1 MSASLSVEAASH
13 ESALYAFRRNIVVA
27 ASAGTGKTHRLTA
40 LYVLLCLG
48 LTSLAERDDHTA
60 HPPLTP
66 DRIVATTFSRA
77 AALEIRARV
86 EAALGAI
93 ADGAEHAPFAA
104 EIAARVALLDDAPS
118 DAEIRERAARARD
131 AFYDARIDTLH
142 GLAGDILRRHAV
154 ALGVRPNLL
163 ILTDEE
169 LETMSAAIIDETLA
183 EGLEGDDAARG
194 AVHDLVDGC
203 SGFFRAR
210 DALLSFFDRLD
221 DDGLGVG
228 ALRGSEPLANALDL
242 FHRLCAG
249 LRAVVSDG
257 SASTAE
263 PASTALSDIRDA
275 EKRGDDVLALSE
287 RAQAALTRLFQLRK
301 SSKPS
306 PGERLFFEF
315 RDSVSGKTNPE
326 RGETLIATL
335 TLARG
340 LEQREANVLALL
352 ERIGLRLAGE
362 RRARGAASFSDLL
375 RLSRDRLRDRPEVL
389 AEVQQEIDVLL
400 VDEFQDTS
408 RVQRDLVYLLRER
421 PEARARRPSGDIPTA
436 DAILGHGLFVVG
448 DRKQSIYGFRGA
460 DVAVFNRVCG
470 ELAGKAAG
478 DELGL
483 PDALVGDAPSA
494 DFIALRTSYRS
505 APAIVEFVNAFS
517 EADFANASHASD
529 DVSVRYGAAEQLIS
543 AREGEAGRVLFVAD
557 DGAPIHE
564 PLLQGAQAPLREAF
578 SAAALASELSKEG
591 GFAFRDIA
599 ILARRRASIPLVELG
614 LARFGLPYVVAGR
627 ALFDTLEVRDMAA
640 LLRLL
645 LEPGD
650 RAALAH
656 TLRGPLVGLSDEAL
670 LWLAEE
676 RGMRRDLLKSKDGP
690 GLDAARFKDEAARLA
705 AFRAR
710 FLAERTALLRLPAA
724 EAVRA
729 AVATF
734 DMDRVTAALPRAPSR
749 LGNLDRLHKLA
760 RERKEGLF
768 AFSRWLDRQIED
780 ESDEQEA
787 VVFSAEDDAIRLTT
801 IHASKGLD
809 FQATIVLDLAASER
823 PNAAA
828 LRFTRMNDEARL
840 VLPLRGPR
848 GLRLDSAVARAANL
862 EARQKARAERSRIS
876 YVAITRARRVLGL
889 IGSTK
894 DRTSGSWLE
903 TFGGARETLEPLY
916 ERLDAAT
923 LVNSALAHFE
933 PAAPEPRSDSPPSRE
948 YADLRSDDFSPPP
961 LPSAIA
967 IATTPLGVFAGCPRR
982 FRLRFLLGLEEPID
996 TGQLDL
1002 FELDPERTQRKIEPF
1017 ESESGESDPRVAGRA
1032 AHRVLEH
1039 TPLGDFGEPADEAAL
1054 ARALV
1059 AEEISEAE
1067 AAALAPRV
1075 ASFIASRY
1083 AGTLKHARAVL
1094 REHEL
1099 LLEAGEEAPR
1109 LWLRGTVDLATCF
1122 EQRVDVIDYK
1132 LARAGD
1138 MQGYAFQLRAY
1149 GLALARQWQLP
1160 VRAGIVFLGSGGEPQ
1175 WLAGS
1180 DGTDTLTAA
1189 DHEATEGDLLE
1200 LARRFASARQ
1210 EDEFPGV
1217 PVHSCHRL
1225 HCGFVA
1231 ACHPDAKL
1239 VSLKPARRRRAPR

>member
-1 MSASLSVEAASH
+1 VSDER
-13 ESALYAFRRNIVVA
+13 ALYAFRRNIVVA

-48 LTSLAERDDHTA
+48 LTSLGERDDSSA

-77 AALEIRARV
+77 AALEIRTRI

-93 ADGAEHAPFAA
+93 ADGSESAPFAA
-104 EIAARVALLDDAPS
+104 EIAARVATLSDPPS
-118 DAEIRERAARARD
+118 EAEIRRRAARARD
-131 AFYDARIDTLH
+131 TFYDARIDTLH

-154 ALGVRPNLL
+154 ALGVRPNLQ

-169 LETMSAAIIDETLA
+169 LATMSAAIIDETLA
-183 EGLEGDDAARG
+183 EGLEGDEAARG
-194 AVHDLVDGC
+194 AVHDLVDSC

-210 DALLSFFDRLD
+210 EALLPFFERLD
-221 DDGLGVG
+221 DDGLGVAG
-228 ALRGSEPLANALDL
+228 LRGSAPLANAMDL
-242 FHRLCAG
+242 FQRLTAG
-249 LRAVVSDG
+249 LRAVASDG
-257 SASTAE
+257 GMNSAE
-263 PASTALSDIRDA
+263 PAQTAWGEIREA
-275 EKRGDDVLALSE
+275 EKRGADVLALSE
-287 RAQAALTRLFQLRK
+287 PAQAALTRLFSLRK
-301 SSKPS
+301 PAKPS
-306 PGERLFFEF
+306 PGERAFFEF
-315 RDSVSGKTNPE
+315 RETVSGKTNAE

-340 LEQREANVLALL
+340 LEHREANVLALL
-352 ERIGLRLAGE
+352 ARIGLRLAEE
-362 RRARGAASFSDLL
+362 RRARGAASFGDLL
-375 RLSRDRLRDRPEVL
+375 RLARDRLRDRPDVL
-389 AEVQQEIDVLL
+389 AEVQREMDVLL

-408 RVQRDLVYLLRER
+408 RVQRDIVYLLRER
-421 PEARARRPSGDIPTA
+421 ADARTARPRGALPAA
-436 DAILGHGLFVVG
+436 DAIAGHGLFVVG

-470 ELAGKAAG
+470 ELAGRAAG

-483 PDALVGDAPSA
+483 PDALVGSAPSA

-505 APAIVEFVNAFS
+505 APAIVELVNAFS
-517 EADFANASHASD
+517 EADFANASHASA

-543 AREGEAGRVLFVAD
+543 AREGETGRVLFVAD
-557 DGAPIHE
+557 DGSPIDE
-564 PLLQGAQAPLREAF
+564 PLLVGAQAPLREAF
-578 SAAALASELSKEG
+578 SAAALASQLCSDG

-599 ILARRRASIPLVELG
+599 ILARRRATIPLVELG

-645 LEPGD
+645 LEPAD

-656 TLRGPLVGLSDEAL
+656 TLRGPLVGLSDAAL
-670 LWLAEE
+670 LSLAED
-676 RGMRRDLLKSKDGP
+676 RGLRRDLLKSKESV
-690 GLDAARFKDEAARLA
+690 GLDASTFADEASRLA
-705 AFRAR
+705 AFRDR

-724 EAVRA
+724 DAVRA
-729 AVATF
+729 AIATF

-749 LGNLDRLHKLA
+749 LGNLDRLQKLA

-823 PNAAA
+823 ANAAP
-828 LRFTRMNDEARL
+828 LRFSRIDDEARL

-848 GLRLDSAVARAANL
+848 GLRLDSAVARAANQ

-894 DRTSGSWLE
+894 DRAAGSWLE
-903 TFGGARETLEPLY
+903 TFAGAREKLDPLI

-923 LVNSALAHFE
+923 LIGAALARGSDTV
-933 PAAPEPRSDSPPSRE
+933 APQNAIADHPRE
-948 YADLRSDDFSPPP
+948 FSVSP

-1032 AHRVLEH
+1032 AHRVLER
-1039 TPLGDFGEPADEAAL
+1039 TPLAAFGERPDEGAL

-1059 AEEISEAE
+1059 AEEIGEAE

-1083 AGTLKHARAVL
+1083 AATLKKAAAVL

-1099 LLEAGEEAPR
+1099 LLAAGEAAPR
-1109 LWLRGTVDLATCF
+1109 LWLRGTVDLAACF
-1122 EQRVDVIDYK
+1122 DETVDVIDYK

-1149 GLALARQWQLP
+1149 GLALAKQWQRP

-1175 WLAGS
+1175 WLPGS
-1180 DGTDTLTAA
+1180 DGSDTLTAD
-1189 DHEATEGDLLE
+1189 DHAATERELLD
-1200 LARRFASARQ
+1200 LARRFAESRQ
-1210 EDEFPGV
+1210 ADEFPGV
-1217 PVHSCHRL
+1217 PVHTCHRL
-1225 HCGFVA
+1225 HCGFVG
-1231 ACHPDAKL
+1231 ACHPESK
-1239 VSLKPARRRRAPR
+1239 VSVKQVRRRRGPR